1 VAPEL
6 TGAHGQEVEALLQ
19 EDAPAPGAIPLEVNA
34 RYPAGAPFPTTPPS
48 FLLALPPLP
57 SGVEYRIIGKDL
69 VLLDQPADVILDY
82 MRNII
87 R

>member
-1 VAPEL
+1 MLLLRVPSHSKS
-6 TGAHGQEVEALLQ
+6 THG
-19 EDAPAPGAIPLEVNA
+19 
-34 RYPAGAPFPTTPPS
+34 PAGAPFPTAPPS

-57 SGVEYRIIGKDL
+57 RGIEYRVIGKDL
-69 VLLDQPADVILDY
+69 VLLDEPADVILDY